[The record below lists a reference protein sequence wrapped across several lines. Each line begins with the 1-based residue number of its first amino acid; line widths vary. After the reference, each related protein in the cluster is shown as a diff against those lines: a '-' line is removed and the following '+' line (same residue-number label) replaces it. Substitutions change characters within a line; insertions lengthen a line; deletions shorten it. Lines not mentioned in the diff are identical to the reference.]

1 MKLKTVP
8 FAVTLLLFVHLSSRS
23 EPFPMPQARSAPIAG
38 VVIRSCSLN
47 KDGMF
52 VKNVSHRYVVYVS
65 IRTGENGGR
74 GSYYAY
80 PPSDQLDFSERSQE
94 LSMRFTHPSQGG
106 DVFAPD
112 TTKELTYGSD
122 PSECA
127 ASVMDTVVYADDTA
141 EVVNEDAFRQYIQPI
156 EEEVLTLKKENE
168 ILAQFAGSPNRIAD
182 TVAELFRVASEL
194 PDPQMRHDSEP
205 HVNSNELVAFA
216 RLLKQGPYNY
226 QTGKN
231 EPVDLEILIKENSE
245 RIETETKH
253 LHIKRLGRS
262 MGVGP

>member
-1 MKLKTVP
+1 ML
-8 FAVTLLLFVHLSSRS
+8 
-23 EPFPMPQARSAPIAG
+23 PQSWTR
-38 VVIRSCSLN
+38 
-47 KDGMF
+47 
-52 VKNVSHRYVVYVS
+52 
-65 IRTGENGGR
+65 
-74 GSYYAY
+74 
-80 PPSDQLDFSERSQE
+80 
-94 LSMRFTHPSQGG
+94 
-106 DVFAPD
+106 
-112 TTKELTYGSD
+112 
-122 PSECA
+122 
-127 ASVMDTVVYADDTA
+127 YADDTA

-168 ILAQFAGSPNRIAD
+168 ILTQFAGSPNRIAD

-194 PDPQMRHDSEP
+194 PDPQMRHNSEP

-231 EPVDLEILIKENSE
+231 EPVDPEILIKENSE

-253 LHIKRLGRS
+253 LHIKRLGGS